1 MDTHMKKLYALAV
14 ASTFLLGCASNP
26 DKIAASYVSPYK
38 YKDYDCDQI
47 MLEMDYISKST
58 VRLYQSLRKTQ
69 QNDQAQM
76 GIGLLLFWPALF
88 MLEGGDGPEAAQYA
102 DLKGEYEA
110 LRKASVKSK
119 CEIDHEA
126 PEEIIQD
133 LIKKDDEKSQ
143 RKTGP
148 AWRQ

>member
-1 MDTHMKKLYALAV
+1 
-14 ASTFLLGCASNP
+14 
-26 DKIAASYVSPYK
+26 
-38 YKDYDCDQI
+38 
-47 MLEMDYISKST
+47 MDYISEST
-58 VRLYQSLRKTQ
+58 VRLYQNLRKAQ
-69 QNDQAQM
+69 QNDQAQT

-133 LIKKDDEKSQ
+133 LIKKDDEKNQ

>member
-14 ASTFLLGCASNP
+14 ASTLLLGCASNP